1 MSATRIGLT
10 SLFVN
15 ETSWEQNKEGL
26 ITYTEKSVASREN
39 INVTTPNLS
48 DERTIGGIQCRAVSV
63 NVVCQGGAFTEY
75 SVVYQGGEDT
85 TLQQD
90 TSNSTGEEPI
100 QSHKNFVTTI
110 VPAAGEGNVIY
121 NDDNSFLAF
130 NKSSENNFFGVTAYL
145 QPNMSYKRSF
155 NTTVTATA
163 TDLFAVGRI
172 VNPSEDFPAVTSGST
187 WLCVGAQYTKRGSS
201 FDVSHDFR
209 ASGENGWN
217 EYIYG
222 PPVSPPPTPS

>member
-26 ITYTEKSVASREN
+26 ITYTEKSSASRSN
-39 INVTTPNLS
+39 TNVATPNLN
-48 DERTIGGIQCRAVSV
+48 DLRVVGGINCRAVSV

-75 SVVYQGGEDT
+75 TVTYQGGQDT

-100 QSHKNFVTTI
+100 QSHKNFLTDI
-110 VPAAGEGNVIY
+110 VPAAGSANVVY
-121 NDDNSFLAF
+121 NDDNSFRAF
-130 NKSSENNFFGVTAYL
+130 NKSSQNNFFGVTAYL
-145 QPNMSYKRSF
+145 NPNMTYKRSF

-163 TDLFAVGRI
+163 TNLFAVGRI
-172 VNPSEDFPAVTSGST
+172 VDPSGDFPDVQDGST

-222 PPVSPPPTPS
+222 PPVSPPPTP

>member
-1 MSATRIGLT
+1 MSATFVGLT
-10 SLFVN
+10 SLFVT

-26 ITYTEKSVASREN
+26 ITYTEKSLASRAN
-39 INVTTPNLS
+39 VNVTTPNIGEVRS
-48 DERTIGGIQCRAVSV
+48 IGGIICMAVSV
-63 NVVCQGGAFTEY
+63 NVTCQGGAFTEY
-75 SVVYQGGEDT
+75 TTTFQGGEDT

-100 QSHKNFVTTI
+100 QSHKNFLTDI
-110 VPAAGEGNVIY
+110 VPAAGEANVVY
-121 NDDNSFLAF
+121 NEDNSFRAF
-130 NKSSENNFFGVTAYL
+130 SKDAQNYFFGVTAYL
-145 QPNMSYKRSF
+145 QPNLTYKRSF
-155 NTTVTATA
+155 NTTATATA

-222 PPVSPPPTPS
+222 PPVEPPPTP